1 MKVTIPVRA
10 VAEFAIDIELD
21 ARPFTMIFKW
31 NFRGQYWTV
40 EFTTREDV
48 LIHGAIK
55 IVPNYDILL
64 HTRHIA
70 AMPQGA
76 LVVLDT
82 TQTGEAIVIADLGVR
97 LQLIYTPEADLAEL

>member
-1 MKVTIPVRA
+1 MIIIPVRA
-10 VAEFAIDIELD
+10 VAEYSIDVDLD

-55 IVPNYDILL
+55 VVPDYDLL
-64 HTRHIA
+64 HNTRHIA
-70 AMPQGA
+70 ALPQGI
-76 LVVLDT
+76 LMIVDT
-82 TQTGEAIVIADLGVR
+82 TESGDPIVFADLGER
-97 LQLIYTPEADLAEL
+97 LQLVYTPEADLAEL

>member
-1 MKVTIPVRA
+1 MIIIPVRA
-10 VAEFAIDIELD
+10 VAEYSIDVDLD

-55 IVPNYDILL
+55 IVPDYDLL
-64 HTRHIA
+64 HNTRHIA
-70 AMPQGA
+70 ALPQGI
-76 LVVLDT
+76 LMIIDT
-82 TQTGEAIVIADLGVR
+82 TESGDPIVFADLGER
-97 LQLIYTPEADLAEL
+97 LQLVYTPEADLAEL